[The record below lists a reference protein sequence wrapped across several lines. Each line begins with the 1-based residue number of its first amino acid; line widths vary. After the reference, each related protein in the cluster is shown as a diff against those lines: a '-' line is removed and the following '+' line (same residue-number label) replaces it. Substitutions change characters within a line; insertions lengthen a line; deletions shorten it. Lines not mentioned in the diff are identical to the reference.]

1 MTYRQLTFRVCS
13 IDKSEETTSPSKL
26 TSGSSSPCGHTQ
38 ASFPDPP
45 GAQLSPSLHYSWRPA
60 AHQLSRTPG
69 KTTEETPYLLQLGLA
84 SYQEGAII
92 AGKQCRINN
101 VHRLQD
107 DYQRKRR
114 GDSRAKEDAGHG
126 GTSQGLYL
134 EGSDATDHQ
143 QLSTSLRP
151 AGLPPH
157 SPSVADLVPM
167 TWGDATRRRQL
178 RHALWSKNVQVYS
191 AQLCHWDSK
200 QPDITIFTSPSGKIS
215 MGWEAA
221 STAAPA
227 LWSRQLWGK
236 LPAC

>member
-38 ASFPDPP
+38 TSFPDPP

-143 QLSTSLRP
+143 QLSISLRQ

-178 RHALWSKNVQVYS
+178 RYTLWSKRCPGLLCS
-191 AQLCHWDSK
+191 ALPLGLK
-200 QPDITIFTSPSGKIS
+200 
-215 MGWEAA
+215 
-221 STAAPA
+221 TARHHH
-227 LWSRQLWGK
+227 LHFNKW
-236 LPAC
+236 